1 MECKHKNKLNHA
13 NFCETECR
21 YCTFQQEVE
30 CNRKHPEYFKVY
42 MHSVEDIL
50 SRIMGSLDFTES
62 YDDAY
67 WYIYRSE
74 TSLEDD
80 LEELRNV
87 ISKYIK

>member
-1 MECKHKNKLNHA
+1 MDTINN
-13 NFCETECR
+13 
-21 YCTFQQEVE
+21 
-30 CNRKHPEYFKVY
+30 
-42 MHSVEDIL
+42 IL

-87 ISKYIK
+87 IAEHTKE

>member
-1 MECKHKNKLNHA
+1 MDTIN
-13 NFCETECR
+13 
-21 YCTFQQEVE
+21 
-30 CNRKHPEYFKVY
+30 
-42 MHSVEDIL
+42 DIL
-50 SRIMGSLDFTES
+50 LRIMGSLDFTES